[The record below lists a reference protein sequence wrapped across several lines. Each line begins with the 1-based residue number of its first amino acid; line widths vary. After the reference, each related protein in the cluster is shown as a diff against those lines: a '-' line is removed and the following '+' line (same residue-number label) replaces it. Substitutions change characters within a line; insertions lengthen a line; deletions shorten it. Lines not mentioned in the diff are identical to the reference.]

1 MVSISAKR
9 ELVGRFRGEYGQ
21 ADRAGKGRILDSLCQ
36 ATGWNRKYAIG
47 AVRSLPVGR
56 RRGQRKRKRTYG
68 VNEEAALVK
77 VWRLSGFLAS
87 KRLAPFLGEF
97 LDALERHG
105 ELRLPEPTRSR
116 LANMSASTIDRLLRR
131 HRNSHPRGPSL
142 TKPGGLLKKQVAI
155 RTANGWEEDKPG
167 YCEIDTV
174 AHCGECYEGT
184 FHFTL
189 SLTDICTGWSEF
201 AVLKGRTQFEA
212 VTQLKSIKGRLPFE
226 VLGLDSDN
234 GSEFINY
241 HLAAFCS
248 EAKIQFTRCRPYVK
262 NDQCHIEQKNGAIV
276 RKHAGYARYDT
287 PEQSRLLARLYGVL
301 RLLVNFYE
309 PSLKG
314 KEKAATPYRRLL
326 ASGILSKEAT
336 GELEKV
342 YRSLNPV
349 ALRNELMAVKKELLG
364 LDAMVS
370 FLDEATIDFGSGF

>member
-1 MVSISAKR
+1 
-9 ELVGRFRGEYGQ
+9 L
-21 ADRAGKGRILDSLCQ
+21 
-36 ATGWNRKYAIG
+36 
-47 AVRSLPVGR
+47 
-56 RRGQRKRKRTYG
+56 YG

-97 LDALERHG
+97 MEALERHG
-105 ELRLPEPTRSR
+105 ELRLPEPTRGR
-116 LANMSASTIDRLLRR
+116 LAKMSASTIDRLLRR
-131 HRNSHPRGPSL
+131 HRSSHPRGPAL

-155 RTANGWEEDKPG
+155 RTAHGWDEDKPG

-189 SLTDICTGWSEF
+189 SLTDVCTGWSEF
-201 AVLKGRTQFEA
+201 AVLKSRTQFESVA
-212 VTQLKSIKGRLPFE
+212 QLKSMKARLPFK

-248 EAKIQFTRCRPYVK
+248 DSQIQFIRCRPYVK

-276 RKHAGYARYDT
+276 RKHAGYARYDNA
-287 PEQSRLLARLYGVL
+287 EQFRLLGRLYGVL

-326 ASGILSKEAT
+326 ASGILSQAARS
-336 GELEKV
+336 ELEQV
-342 YRSLNPV
+342 YQSLNPV
-349 ALRNELMAVKKELLG
+349 ALRNELMRVKKELLG
-364 LDAMVS
+364 LDSMVS
-370 FLDEATIDFGSGF
+370 FLDEATVDFGSGF